1 MFRLSTVG
9 LALICV
15 IAGCSEPRQPER
27 KPVAAP
33 KPPYIPAASIRT
45 NHYVIHSSAAIG
57 ETTSVAMAV
66 ESLYRAYG
74 EALPI
79 ANEKAALHLVLY
91 RDQLE
96 FKRNNRASPWAEA
109 YYRHPYSFAYPGN
122 SENPYHWM
130 LHEATHQL
138 IAEAAGH
145 KPRRWLSEGI
155 ASYFGTSTLSEGKLD
170 LGRPDPTTYPIW
182 WLTEIDAGADSPPT
196 FQGTPLFSL
205 KSLVEDTGPPIAQH
219 VNHYYVAYWSL
230 VHYLFHGDNGIHR
243 ESVPALLQRRGE
255 PAAFAQLVGAYD
267 TIEPRW
273 HAHLVDLARSH
284 EMTGRAR

>member
-1 MFRLSTVG
+1 MFRLSTVA

-27 KPVAAP
+27 KPDAAANL
-33 KPPYIPAASIRT
+33 PYIPAASIRT

-66 ESLYRAYG
+66 ESLYRAFTG
-74 EALPI
+74 EFPNLQQSGT
-79 ANEKAALHLVLY
+79 LHLVLY
-91 RDQLE
+91 KDQLE
-96 FKRNNRASPWAEA
+96 FKRHNRSSPWAEA
-109 YYRHPYSFAYPGN
+109 YYRRPYSFAYPGDSAN
-122 SENPYHWM
+122 AYHWM

-138 IAEAAGH
+138 VAEAAGY
-145 KPRRWLSEGI
+145 KPRRWLGEGV

-170 LGRPDPTTYPIW
+170 LGRPDPTSYPIW
-182 WLTEIDAGADSPPT
+182 WLTEVGARADSPPT

-205 KSLVEDTGPPIAQH
+205 KALLEDTGPPIAQH

-255 PAAFAQLVGAYD
+255 PGAFTQLVGAYD
-267 TIEPRW
+267 AIEPRW
-273 HAHLVDLARSH
+273 HAHLVGLV
-284 EMTGRAR
+284 RAQADTSQTR